1 MKNLAETRDI
11 IKELLF
17 SQKLAVL
24 STHQQGQPYTNL
36 MAFAVTDDLKF
47 FLFATTR
54 ATRKY
59 SNLMA
64 DSRVSLL
71 VDNRANQESDFSEA
85 AAVTALGKA
94 WELQGLER
102 QQFLK
107 IFLDKHPYLQE
118 FVSSPSCALLRVKV
132 EKYILVTRFQEVR
145 ELQPSS

>member
-1 MKNLAETRDI
+1 MKNLNETTEI
-11 IKELLF
+11 IKGLLW

-24 STHQQGQPYTNL
+24 ATHNHGQPYSNL
-36 MAFAVTDDLKF
+36 MAFAVTDDLKYF
-47 FLFATTR
+47 FFATTR

-71 VDNRANQESDFSEA
+71 VDNRANEEADFSQA
-85 AAVTALGKA
+85 AAVTALGQA

-102 QQFLK
+102 QQSLK
-107 IFLDKHPYLQE
+107 IFLDKHPYLQD

-145 ELQPSS
+145 EIQLTS